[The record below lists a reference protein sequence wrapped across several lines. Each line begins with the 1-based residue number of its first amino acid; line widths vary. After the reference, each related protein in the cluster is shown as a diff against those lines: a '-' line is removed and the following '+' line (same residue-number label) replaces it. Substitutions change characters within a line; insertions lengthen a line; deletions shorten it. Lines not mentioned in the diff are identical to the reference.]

1 LCAISE
7 TQRKIENMIKKT
19 VFILLIILTNITY
32 SQNDSI
38 PGEAEYRKIYDC
50 TYEEG
55 NILIVQRKG
64 KKLDYENSW
73 KPSKEGFVMRME
85 GVYDLEFSDGKRYR
99 SGVLKNISKD
109 SVTISSTMNEK
120 CAEYE
125 GIKYE
130 LKTYPIS
137 SIKIARFISE
147 RALGFFSKKKL
158 EKKYDLIVKKV
169 DKAKLCPAVLT
180 FTKRNNEVKVC
191 HYYLTKQGYDILF
204 ETNGFLDYME
214 YPVNW
219 K

>member
-1 LCAISE
+1 
-7 TQRKIENMIKKT
+7 MIL
-19 VFILLIILTNITY
+19 FLIVLTNITY

-64 KKLDYENSW
+64 EKLDYENSW
-73 KPSKEGFVMRME
+73 KPSRKGFVMRME
-85 GVYDLEFSDGKRYR
+85 AIYDLEFSDGKRYK
-99 SGVLKNISKD
+99 SGVLKNISTD
-109 SVTISSTMNEK
+109 SITISSTMNKK
-120 CAEYE
+120 CAKYE

-130 LKTYPIS
+130 LITYPIS

-147 RALGFFSKKKL
+147 RSLGFFSKKKL
-158 EKKYDLIVKKV
+158 KKYDLIVKKV
-169 DKAKLCPAVLT
+169 SKAKLCPAVLT

-191 HYYLTKQGYDILF
+191 HYYLTKKGYDILF

-214 YPVNW
+214 YPINW

>member
-1 LCAISE
+1 
-7 TQRKIENMIKKT
+7 MIKRI
-19 VFILLIILTNITY
+19 VFLFLILVMNVTY

-38 PGEAEYRKIYDC
+38 PGEAEYRKHYDC
-50 TYEEG
+50 TYEKG

-64 KKLDYENSW
+64 RKLDYEKSW

-85 GVYDLEFSDGKRYR
+85 AIYDLEFSDGKRYR
-99 SGVLKNISKD
+99 SGVLKKISKD
-109 SVTISSTMNEK
+109 SITISTTMNEK

-125 GIKYE
+125 GINYE
-130 LKTYPIS
+130 LITYPIS
-137 SIKIARFISE
+137 SIKIARFINDRS
-147 RALGFFSKKKL
+147 LGFFSKKKL
-158 EKKYDLIVKKV
+158 EKKYELIVKEV

-191 HYYLTKQGYDILF
+191 HYYLTSQGYDILF

-219 K
+219 N

>member
-1 LCAISE
+1 MIN
-7 TQRKIENMIKKT
+7 KII
-19 VFILLIILTNITY
+19 ILFLITLTNIAY

-38 PGEAEYRKIYDC
+38 PGDAEYRKHYDC

-64 KKLDYENSW
+64 EKLDYEKSW

-85 GVYDLEFSDGKRYR
+85 GIYDLEFSDGKRYK
-99 SGVLKNISKD
+99 SSVIKNISKD
-109 SVTISSTMNEK
+109 SITINSTMNEK

-130 LKTYPIS
+130 LITYPIN
-137 SIKIARFISE
+137 SIIIARFISD
-147 RALGFFSKKKL
+147 RSLGFFSKKKL

-180 FTKRNNEVKVC
+180 FTKRNNEIKVC
-191 HYYLTKQGYDILF
+191 HYYMTKQGYDILF

-219 K
+219 N

>member
-1 LCAISE
+1 M
-7 TQRKIENMIKKT
+7 KIKNTMKKIIII
-19 VFILLIILTNITY
+19 FLLIFTNITY

-85 GVYDLEFSDGKRYR
+85 AIYDLEFSDGKRYR
-99 SGVLKNISKD
+99 SSVLKNISKD
-109 SVTISSTMNEK
+109 SIIISSTMNEK

-130 LKTYPIS
+130 LITYPIS
-137 SIKIARFISE
+137 SIKIVRFISD

-180 FTKRNNEVKVC
+180 FPKRNNEVKVC